1 MPLADAV
8 GCRSGGGGG
17 GTAWEELQRHRSVAP
32 RPHVQRKLS
41 ARRLAPACAEETPI
55 HSKLLLH
62 YARRLCTKQGAL
74 PPPDLLQLVTAEAVL
89 LVGAAQWNAQ
99 GSAGSGRRVGTAA
112 RQGGVHRQQ
121 QHAPST
127 VPSLPAHRLCH
138 PLCPNVCSRP
148 APPRC
153 PPAGAARRR
162 PAGVQP
168 LPLPLKVGGWGGHAW
183 ARPGGRSRRLHLRL
197 RNVERARRQLP
208 AGALSNL
215 FPALLPAATN
225 NQQPTTNNPSRR
237 FLSNS
242 GLAGN
247 QKACEAA
254 WSILSDSYRTPLH
267 LLHPPHVLALGAL
280 CLAATITQLDLQ
292 SWLDGLTADFQTVGG
307 WVPATLRWLGVG

>member
-1 MPLADAV
+1 MSRRACGTVSTRAWDSRSPSGQPGRVECTGSSSTPQAQSRRSRRTGCVTRCAPTCALALHPPAARLQEQLDGDLLVFSPYPSLSKWAV
-8 GCRSGGGGG
+8 G
-17 GTAWEELQRHRSVAP
+17 
-32 RPHVQRKLS
+32 
-41 ARRLAPACAEETPI
+41 
-55 HSKLLLH
+55 
-62 YARRLCTKQGAL
+62 
-74 PPPDLLQLVTAEAVL
+74 
-89 LVGAAQWNAQ
+89 
-99 GSAGSGRRVGTAA
+99 
-112 RQGGVHRQQ
+112 
-121 QHAPST
+121 
-127 VPSLPAHRLCH
+127 
-138 PLCPNVCSRP
+138 
-148 APPRC
+148 
-153 PPAGAARRR
+153 
-162 PAGVQP
+162 
-168 LPLPLKVGGWGGHAW
+168 GGHAW

-215 FPALLPAATN
+215 FPALLPAATI
-225 NQQPTTNNPSRR
+225 NQQPTTHNPSRR

-280 CLAATITQLDLQ
+280 CLAATITQLDLR